1 MQEQE
6 RNFTTEEL
14 KTDAGKE
21 LAVYKIAN
29 SSLYKVAFTSGG
41 QLPTEL
47 DGMWTNPVM
56 AQKSI
61 KAYLAKRKNIS
72 AKEET
77 VFKQEVA
84 PSDVPKNT
92 VSKKKTSAKKKTA

>member
-14 KTDAGKE
+14 TTEAGKV
-21 LAVYKIAN
+21 LAVYKVGN

-41 QLPTEL
+41 QLPAEL

-61 KAYLAKRKNIS
+61 KAYLAKRKNE
-72 AKEET
+72 KEVT

-84 PSDVPKNT
+84 STQDVPKNT
-92 VSKKKTSAKKKTA
+92 VSKKKTATKKKTA